1 MLPYMSE
8 KITKKAAQI
17 TKFAGINYSE
27 SKSDNELV
35 SSFNMSAKDYPCL
48 SSANESEIQITS
60 EGNIN
65 GMSFYNKLFY
75 TSSPDGSNVC
85 TMYYGDSSAQIS
97 DTDGKS
103 ERYFACMSD
112 QMLVMPDKVLY
123 TPSTNTAKKLA
134 VTQYFDMTIAKK
146 NATEKIGGAYS
157 VPDGVAVISSNN
169 VNSTSISYSAFTWL
183 CMRPKDVKVGE
194 FVHIS
199 ADIYVDD
206 VSDYSSYNKYKQK
219 WKEGFTLEITKI
231 NTVTNKNL
239 YGSEEVNY
247 MLVFN
252 DNAID
257 TNGYDKIY
265 AKSITIE
272 KRVPDLEHMCTHGN
286 RVWGVEGNSIRCSL
300 LGDASVWYDFSSDT
314 YGTLPSSCYSLE
326 VDTGG
331 EFTAICVYNGNIFAF
346 KENCVHKIYGSQPEE
361 YTLYT
366 QSLSGVQKNAHKTLV
381 CINGILYYKGV
392 DGFYAYS
399 GGVPVCI
406 SEKLGSDITAIAAT
420 TDGTN
425 YYVVAQQNGKRKMLV
440 YYVAE
445 KVWHQRAADDEFLL
459 INDGTRVYA
468 AGKSKISRLN
478 AKNAD
483 NTKWSFEMEF
493 DEGTFN
499 TKCYTRLL
507 LKYTLCKGGYFTL
520 KTTCDDNVQLTH
532 INGDYEYGSNGYSI
546 VVLPRIKCR
555 KIRIKF
561 EGKGDFTLKNITRE
575 YFLLNEGGK

>member
-8 KITKKAAQI
+8 KITKKATQI
-17 TKFAGINYSE
+17 TSFAGINYSK
-27 SKSDNELV
+27 SKQDNELV

-48 SSANESEIQITS
+48 SSAKGANSLITTDQC
-60 EGNIN
+60 IN
-65 GMSFYNKLFY
+65 GASFYNNLFY
-75 TSSPDGSNVC
+75 TSSPVGASKC
-85 TMYYGDSSAQIS
+85 TINYGDNKAQIS
-97 DTDGKS
+97 DSDATS
-103 ERYFACMSD
+103 ERYFASMSD
-112 QMLVMPDKVLY
+112 QVLIMPDKVLY
-123 TPSTNTAKKLA
+123 TPSTNTAKNLA
-134 VTQYFDMTIAKK
+134 VSQHFNLSSAIKQAK
-146 NATEKIGGAYS
+146 EKIGGAYS
-157 VPDGVAVISSNN
+157 IPDGVAVISSNN
-169 VNSTSISYSAFTWL
+169 VQSTSISYSAFSWL

-206 VSDYSSYNKYKQK
+206 VSDYTEYNKYKEK
-219 WKEGFTLEITKI
+219 WKEGFTFEITRI
-231 NTVTNKNL
+231 STVTNKNL

-257 TNGYDKIY
+257 TNGYDTIY
-265 AKSITIE
+265 ATRITIE
-272 KRVPDLEHMCTHGN
+272 KRIPDLKHMCTHGN

-346 KENCVHKIYGSQPEE
+346 KENCVHKIYGSQPED

-406 SEKLGSDITAIAAT
+406 SQKLQGDITAIAAA
-420 TDGTN
+420 TDGSN
-425 YYVVAQQNGKRKMLV
+425 YYVVAEQKGKRIILV

-445 KVWHQRAADDEFLL
+445 RVWHQIAADDEFLL
-459 INDGTRVYA
+459 INNGASVYA
-468 AGKSKISRLN
+468 CGKNKISLLN
-478 AKNAD
+478 SKSAD
-483 NTKWSFEMEF
+483 DTEWSFEMEF
-493 DEGTFN
+493 DEGAFN
-499 TKCYTRLL
+499 SKCYTRLL
-507 LKYTLCKGGYFTL
+507 LKYTLGKNGYFTV
-520 KTTCDDNVQLTH
+520 KTTCDNNIPLAY
-532 INGDYEYGSNGYSI
+532 INGDYEHSDNGYTI
-546 VVLPRIKCR
+546 IVLPRIKCK
-555 KIRIKF
+555 KICVKF
-561 EGKGDFTLKNITRE
+561 EGKGNFTLKNLTRE
-575 YFLLNEGGK
+575 YFLLKEGGN